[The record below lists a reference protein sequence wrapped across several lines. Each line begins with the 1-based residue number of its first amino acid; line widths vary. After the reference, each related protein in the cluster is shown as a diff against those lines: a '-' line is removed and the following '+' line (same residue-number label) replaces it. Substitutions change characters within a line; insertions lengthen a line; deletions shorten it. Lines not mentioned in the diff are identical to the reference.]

1 MFSVRLTLSKA
12 IFLTCFT
19 LREKCPDLELFW
31 SECRKIRTR
40 ITPNTYTFYAMLDFE
55 LVALRAIFWENLTK
69 WKSSGSFAQI
79 LLTFG
84 YFVQMDKKSYC
95 QCSFEKNLVVTE
107 IRGLEIWPNSS
118 QNYFLKQ
125 ENIFWFNLRLDWN
138 FNALKTYFLGT
149 LAKVLLQNLF
159 FQNLKMF
166 TFLEIMT
173 RNQENLEFRK
183 TSFGSNCCNFDK
195 P

>member
-95 QCSFEKNLVVTE
+95 QCS
-107 IRGLEIWPNSS
+107 
-118 QNYFLKQ
+118 LKKT
-125 ENIFWFNLRLDWN
+125 LSLPRYG
-138 FNALKTYFLGT
+138 ALKFGPILV
-149 LAKVLLQNLF
+149 KI
-159 FQNLKMF
+159 
-166 TFLEIMT
+166 TFL
-173 RNQENLEFRK
+173 NKK
-183 TSFGSNCCNFDK
+183 TFFDSI
-195 P
+195 